1 MKRRREMEMELK
13 MRSEL
18 RSAIE
23 EFSKEVLKVQPV
35 DDQVQNAAAHIPLK
49 PFLFLC
55 NMVLQV
61 LDKIGPTMAVLR
73 HDIHQNIQRLEKF
86 QESNPSLYS
95 NVVEILKK
103 EKNEVSARHVASC
116 SRAFVWLTRSLD
128 FTVTLLRLLLKD
140 SELKMEQAVEEA
152 YIITLKPWHGWITST
167 AYKVALKLVPDK
179 KAFLTILMSNNED
192 NDRLEEEMETFIL
205 LLVPFLDKIHSIS
218 ITFKLDNMKSP

>member
-23 EFSKEVLKVQPV
+23 EFSKEALKVQPV

-73 HDIHQNIQRLEKF
+73 QDIHQNIQRLEKF
-86 QESNPSLYS
+86 QESNPLLYS

-116 SRAFVWLTRSLD
+116 SRAFVWLTRSLN

-140 SELKMEQAVEEA
+140 SELKMERAVEEA

-167 AYKVALKLVPDK
+167 AYKLSNWCLTKKHFLPFSCPIEKTVTDLKK
-179 KAFLTILMSNNED
+179 KWTHLFHYLCLSLTKYT
-192 NDRLEEEMETFIL
+192 RFR
-205 LLVPFLDKIHSIS
+205 
-218 ITFKLDNMKSP
+218 